1 MDTGRWD
8 CAGGGAVRPGRLG
21 GAEGRAGVSRPA
33 DAAGALGGSLHLQHG
48 AKHDLLG
55 KIVMASSESNNP
67 LVESPPPAV
76 RAAVL
81 AQDEQA
87 LEQALLQMPRAEAE
101 ALAKWLVVAGI
112 LVQSTGAQV
121 NVEQPAVVQYP
132 PGVAAALAAARADG
146 NLDHVYEAL
155 AELPNEEADRLYA
168 LLQQQGLL

>member
-1 MDTGRWD
+1 
-8 CAGGGAVRPGRLG
+8 
-21 GAEGRAGVSRPA
+21 
-33 DAAGALGGSLHLQHG
+33 
-48 AKHDLLG
+48 
-55 KIVMASSESNNP
+55 MASSDSSNP
-67 LVESPPPAV
+67 LVESLPPAV

-87 LEQALLQMPRAEAE
+87 LQRALLQMPRAEAE

-112 LVQSTGAQV
+112 LVQSTGAAV
-121 NVEQPAVVQYP
+121 DVEQRPVQYP

-155 AELPNEEADRLYA
+155 AELPNDEADRLYA

>member
-1 MDTGRWD
+1 
-8 CAGGGAVRPGRLG
+8 
-21 GAEGRAGVSRPA
+21 
-33 DAAGALGGSLHLQHG
+33 
-48 AKHDLLG
+48 
-55 KIVMASSESNNP
+55 MASSESSNP
-67 LVESPPPAV
+67 LVESLPPAV

-87 LEQALLQMPRAEAE
+87 LERALLQMPRAEAE

-112 LVQSTGAQV
+112 LVQSTGAEV

-132 PGVAAALAAARADG
+132 PAVAAALAAARADG